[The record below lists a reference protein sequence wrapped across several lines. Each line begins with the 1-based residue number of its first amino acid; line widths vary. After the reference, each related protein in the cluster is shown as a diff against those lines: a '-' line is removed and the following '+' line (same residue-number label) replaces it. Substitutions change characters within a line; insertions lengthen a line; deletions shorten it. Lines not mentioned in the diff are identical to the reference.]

1 MCSWFY
7 QNQISA
13 DKNKKIVKRAEKH
26 GENNSSACFD
36 DIAGKLSQMDLYNG
50 NNALSSPQAN
60 NEIKGSDEIRS
71 QQETEQSSEKRSEQ
85 HFKF

>member
-26 GENNSSACFD
+26 GENNSSACFY
-36 DIAGKLSQMDLYNG
+36 DIVEKISQIDLHNG
-50 NNALSSPQAN
+50 NNAQMGIIINPDL
-60 NEIKGSDEIRS
+60 KWWHVGYRRDV
-71 QQETEQSSEKRSEQ
+71 
-85 HFKF
+85 